1 MFRPFA
7 SLALAALLVA
17 TPGSAH
23 KVIEPGAPAKIM
35 KGAITANPASRWNRL
50 QQREGAFQEVWTIDG
65 DRLNK
70 IVFYAGV
77 PVGQPLLRERS
88 KNKDPLPKV
97 EGNMLLPDIP
107 VLLERTYRTQYG
119 IASMT
124 IGKQEPAT
132 LCGQPAISFQYTFI
146 DPDFEVETK
155 GEAIALLHK
164 GKLFL
169 VGFEAPST
177 FYFDRDVEKFREL
190 AKTVKLAGT

>member
-1 MFRPFA
+1 MFRRFA
-7 SLALAALLVA
+7 AIALSALLVA

-23 KVIEPGAPAKIM
+23 KVIESGSPAKILN
-35 KGAITANPASRWNRL
+35 GAILVKPQSRWNRL
-50 QQREGAFQEVWTIDG
+50 QQRAGTFQEVWTIDG

-88 KNKDPLPKV
+88 KKRDPLPKV
-97 EGNMLLPDIP
+97 AANMLLPDIP

-119 IASMT
+119 LAIMS

-132 LCGQPAISFQYTFI
+132 LGGQPAIAFQYSFI

-155 GEAIALLHK
+155 GEAVAVMLK
-164 GKLFL
+164 GKLYL
-169 VGFEAPST
+169 VAFEAPST
-177 FYFDRDVEKFREL
+177 FYFDRDVAKFREL
-190 AKTVKLAGT
+190 TRTVTLSGA